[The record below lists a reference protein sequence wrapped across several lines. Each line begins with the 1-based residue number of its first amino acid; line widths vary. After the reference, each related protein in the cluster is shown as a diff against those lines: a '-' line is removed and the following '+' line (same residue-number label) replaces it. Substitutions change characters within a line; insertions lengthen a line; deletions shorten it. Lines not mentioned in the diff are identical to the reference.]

1 MNVLVSNDDGINA
14 DGIRVLIKALSG
26 VDGVNI
32 YVCAPDGQRSAS
44 GHSITMSG
52 GPIFVKDDEI
62 PGVKWAQS
70 LSGTP
75 ADCVKSGIKRLRREQ
90 GIEIDVVFSGINHG
104 SNIGTDVF
112 YSGTVSA
119 AVEGVLNGVPAV
131 AVSLGTH
138 HPTMEQ
144 LENCTAIIQDMA
156 GRIVPKLDKGT
167 IVNVNFPDL
176 PPAELKGV
184 KLCEMGPREYDE
196 KFEVETNPGG
206 RKYYWYTG
214 KLVHYDELPGNPDV
228 IAYQNGY
235 VTVTPLKIDMTDY
248 KLMDAMKD
256 WNIRA

>member
-1 MNVLVSNDDGINA
+1 MNILVSNDDGINA

-26 VDGVNI
+26 VENANI

-52 GPIFVKDDEI
+52 GPIFVTENEV
-62 PGVKWAQS
+62 PGTEWAQS

-75 ADCVKSGIKRLRREQ
+75 ADCVKSGIKRLKREK
-90 GIEIDVVFSGINHG
+90 GIDIDVVFSGINHG

-131 AVSLGTH
+131 AVSVGTH

-144 LENCTAIIQDMA
+144 LENCTTIIQDVC
-156 GRIVPKLDKGT
+156 RNVLPKIGNGT
-167 IVNVNFPDL
+167 VININFPDL
-176 PPAELKGV
+176 PPSELKGV
-184 KLCEMGPREYDE
+184 KFCRMGPREYDE
-196 KFEVETNPGG
+196 KFDIETNPAG

-214 KLVHYDELPGNPDV
+214 KLVHYDELPGDPDV
-228 IAYQNGY
+228 IAYQDGY
-235 VTVTPLKIDMTDY
+235 VVVTPIQLDMTDY
-248 KLMDAMKD
+248 KLMEAMKD
-256 WNIRA
+256 WGIKA